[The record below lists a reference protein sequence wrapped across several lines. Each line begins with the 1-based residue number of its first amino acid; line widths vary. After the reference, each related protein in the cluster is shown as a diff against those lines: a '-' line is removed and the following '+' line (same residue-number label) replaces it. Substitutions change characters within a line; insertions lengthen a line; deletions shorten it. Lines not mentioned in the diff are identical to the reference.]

1 MTSGNLRS
9 SLFTA
14 VLAVEEFRD
23 KLKESML
30 SFNQEQNA
38 VVQSGAKIRFV
49 GDLDEF
55 YGSM

>member
-23 KLKESML
+23 KLKGID
-30 SFNQEQNA
+30 A